1 MTGEVIPKAWLGR
14 QMTVEQAERESLAN
28 IRQARRAWQV
38 DIPEVPFGFEN
49 KSWREF
55 LAQLQPGDELREFA
69 SPPET
74 WAKGEGRMGFV
85 AYRLGALVA
94 SLISKTPAE
103 GN

>member
-69 SPPET
+69 
-74 WAKGEGRMGFV
+74 